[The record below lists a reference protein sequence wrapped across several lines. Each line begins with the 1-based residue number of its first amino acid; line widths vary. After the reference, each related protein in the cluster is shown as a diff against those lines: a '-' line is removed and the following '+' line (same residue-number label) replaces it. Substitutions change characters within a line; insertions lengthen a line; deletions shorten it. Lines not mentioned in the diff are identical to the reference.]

1 MTHRRALV
9 AATLLVALST
19 GCSVGVV
26 APGPGSAPPTATDT
40 TGEELPAVY
49 SHDGVTLH
57 LQGLAEVQAAY
68 VDDLDASGIRVA
80 AGVEGPVSDC
90 FPIAV
95 AVVREQTSAH
105 VVIAVG
111 RYGPAPQ
118 VPDELDCAAIG
129 GPPYQLEVALDAPLG
144 TRELVDEAAGPVQP
158 YSEAQLPE
166 PAVPDG
172 YSGGRLQVS
181 DGFLGRVWQGPEQQ
195 ELRLDRR
202 DARAERGHDVVVLE
216 TTVHGRPAFVSG
228 SAGFDDS
235 LCLVWSE
242 AGEGFWLCSSGNPV
256 AALDAETLIGTAES
270 MAPIGQGRKT
280 TDDDGVLPAVYSH
293 DGETLHL
300 QRLEEI
306 QAAYV
311 DDPGAARVRL
321 LVGQDGRP
329 TFGVGDCFPLPVAV
343 VVEQT
348 DRQVTIAVGSY
359 GPGTAVP
366 DDLACPAIAPPP
378 HELDVE
384 LDAVLG
390 DRLLVDEAASVVAVS
405 GQTSSRE

>member
-9 AATLLVALST
+9 TATLVIALST

-57 LQGLAEVQAAY
+57 LQGLAE
-68 VDDLDASGIRVA
+68 L
-80 AGVEGPVSDC
+80 
-90 FPIAV
+90 
-95 AVVREQTSAH
+95 
-105 VVIAVG
+105 
-111 RYGPAPQ
+111 
-118 VPDELDCAAIG
+118 
-129 GPPYQLEVALDAPLG
+129 
-144 TRELVDEAAGPVQP
+144 
-158 YSEAQLPE
+158 
-166 PAVPDG
+166 
-172 YSGGRLQVS
+172 
-181 DGFLGRVWQGPEQQ
+181 
-195 ELRLDRR
+195 
-202 DARAERGHDVVVLE
+202 
-216 TTVHGRPAFVSG
+216 
-228 SAGFDDS
+228 
-235 LCLVWSE
+235 
-242 AGEGFWLCSSGNPV
+242 
-256 AALDAETLIGTAES
+256 
-270 MAPIGQGRKT
+270 
-280 TDDDGVLPAVYSH
+280 
-293 DGETLHL
+293 
-300 QRLEEI
+300 

-329 TFGVGDCFPLPVAV
+329 TFGVSDCFPLPVAV